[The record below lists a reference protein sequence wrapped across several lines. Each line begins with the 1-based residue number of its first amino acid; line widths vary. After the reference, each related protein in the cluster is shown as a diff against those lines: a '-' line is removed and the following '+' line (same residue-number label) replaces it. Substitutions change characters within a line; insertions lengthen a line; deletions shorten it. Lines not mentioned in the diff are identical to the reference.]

1 MQQDKVVGM
10 PVFFISLCCSL
21 SKEASFFTLVV
32 PRNFRLLSELE
43 DGEKVGDWMRGAK
56 SRDEGLERR
65 WEAKKGR
72 ENSRLGLV
80 DVSEEDQLVD
90 KFEERVDHRNEL

>member
-1 MQQDKVVGM
+1 MVPKV
-10 PVFFISLCCSL
+10 
-21 SKEASFFTLVV
+21 E
-32 PRNFRLLSELE
+32 
-43 DGEKVGDWMRGAK
+43 MRAWRG
-56 SRDEGLERR
+56 